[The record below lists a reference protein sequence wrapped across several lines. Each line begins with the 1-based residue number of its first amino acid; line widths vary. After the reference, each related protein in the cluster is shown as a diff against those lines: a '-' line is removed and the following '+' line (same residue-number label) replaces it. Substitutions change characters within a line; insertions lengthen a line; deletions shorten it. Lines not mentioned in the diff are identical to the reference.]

1 MRSKVTSP
9 TFIPQELKV
18 GGGWYVVATLSDGRT
33 RHIGG
38 FATEIEATEWIKNES
53 VAWVT
58 KHAGAKGGAQ
68 SRTPLHDLNLVPQ
81 SSLLGQ
87 ALSQQSSRVPPGAP
101 RA

>member
-38 FATEIEATEWIKNES
+38 FATEIEATQWIKNES

-68 SRTPLHDLNLVPQ
+68 SRTP
-81 SSLLGQ
+81 STT
-87 ALSQQSSRVPPGAP
+87 
-101 RA
+101 